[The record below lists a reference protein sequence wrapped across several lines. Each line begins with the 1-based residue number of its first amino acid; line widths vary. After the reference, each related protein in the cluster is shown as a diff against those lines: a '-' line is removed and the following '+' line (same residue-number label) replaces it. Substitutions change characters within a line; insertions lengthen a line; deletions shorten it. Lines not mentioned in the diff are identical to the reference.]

1 MVFQITEQP
10 LFVFAEL
17 EIIIFFLAKFDF
29 APFRAELAIGSALFI
44 SEKLFLPNAVVAGL
58 FVFVDSLFVPE
69 SLQNFLHTFLVKWI
83 GGRRPSV
90 VLHVEL
96 FPKINKLLRDALDE
110 FARRNA
116 CLRSRLLHLLAVLI
130 DARQEKNFLAFEPM
144 IPRDHIGENFLVS
157 VTDVRRRV
165 RVIDRRGN
173 KKFFRHWR
181 FNL

>member
-29 APFRAELAIGSALFI
+29 APFRAELAIGSTLLV

-69 SLQNFLHTFLVKWI
+69 SLQNFLHTFLVKRV
-83 GGRRPSV
+83 GRRRPSA

-110 FARRNA
+110 LARRNA
-116 CLRSRLLHLLAVLI
+116 CLRSRLLHFLAVLI
-130 DARQEKNFLAFEPM
+130 HAGQEENFFALEPM
-144 IPRDHIGENFLVS
+144 IPRDYIGENFFVS
-157 VTDVRRRV
+157 VPYVRRRV
-165 RVIDRRGN
+165 CVIDRRGD
-173 KKFFRHWR
+173 KKFFR
-181 FNL
+181 